1 MKKILSLVLA
11 LVMILSVGMLASCSS
26 DKDSGAKGTDTATGT
41 AADEAGKKT
50 LKMATNAYFPPYEY
64 YDGDKIVGI
73 DADIAQAIADKLG
86 MELVIEDME
95 FNSIISAVQS
105 GNVDFGMAGMTVTED
120 RLKNV
125 DFSESYAT
133 GVQVVIVKADSDYQ
147 KPEDLTGKKVGVQ
160 LATTGDIYASAS
172 VEEGGYGEENVE
184 KFSKGADAIIALKQ
198 DKIDAANVTQYN
210 NGSLA
215 VEALVNGQIDAVI
228 IDNEPA
234 KEFVKAND
242 GLRILD
248 TEYTTED
255 YAMAFAKGNTEMIDK
270 VNGALKEL
278 IADGTVQKIIDKYIK
293 AD

>member
-26 DKDSGAKGTDTATGT
+26 GKDSGTKGTDTATGT

-105 GNVDFGMAGMTVTED
+105 GTED

-172 VEEGGYGEENVE
+172 VDKGGYGEENVE

-198 DKIDAANVTQYN
+198 DKIDA
-210 NGSLA
+210 
-215 VEALVNGQIDAVI
+215 VI

-234 KEFVKAND
+234 KEFVKANE

-255 YAMAFAKGNTEMIDK
+255 YAMAFAKGNTEMINK

>member
-26 DKDSGAKGTDTATGT
+26 GKDSGTKGTDTATGT

-198 DKIDAANVTQYN
+198 DKIDA
-210 NGSLA
+210 
-215 VEALVNGQIDAVI
+215 VI

-234 KEFVKAND
+234 KEFVKANE

-248 TEYTTED
+248 TKYTTED

>member
-26 DKDSGAKGTDTATGT
+26 GKDSGTKGTDTATGT

-160 LATTGDIYASAS
+160 LATAISTLPHPLTKAATAKRTSRSSARAQTLS
-172 VEEGGYGEENVE
+172 
-184 KFSKGADAIIALKQ
+184 
-198 DKIDAANVTQYN
+198 
-210 NGSLA
+210 SLSSRTRST
-215 VEALVNGQIDAVI
+215 
-228 IDNEPA
+228 PSSS
-234 KEFVKAND
+234 
-242 GLRILD
+242 
-248 TEYTTED
+248 TTSP
-255 YAMAFAKGNTEMIDK
+255 
-270 VNGALKEL
+270 
-278 IADGTVQKIIDKYIK
+278 QKNS
-293 AD
+293 

>member
-1 MKKILSLVLA
+1 MKKSICCIALA
-11 LVMILSVGMLASCSS
+11 LVMALSTVGLFASC
-26 DKDSGAKGTDTATGT
+26 AK
-41 AADEAGKKT
+41 EKEKT
-50 LKMATNAYFPPYEY
+50 LVMATNANFPPYEY
-64 YDGDKIVGI
+64 KDGAAFAGI
-73 DADIAQAIADKLG
+73 DVELAQAIADKLG
-86 MELVIEDME
+86 MKLEIQDVE
-95 FNSIISAVQS
+95 FGAIVAGVES
-105 GNVDFGMAGMTVTED
+105 GKYDIGMAGMTVTED

-172 VEEGGYGEENVE
+172 VDEGGYGEENVE

-198 DKIDAANVTQYN
+198 DKIDA
-210 NGSLA
+210 
-215 VEALVNGQIDAVI
+215 VI

-234 KEFVKAND
+234 KEFVKANE

-255 YAMAFAKGNTEMIDK
+255 YAMAFAKGNAEMINK

>member
-1 MKKILSLVLA
+1 
-11 LVMILSVGMLASCSS
+11 
-26 DKDSGAKGTDTATGT
+26 
-41 AADEAGKKT
+41 
-50 LKMATNAYFPPYEY
+50 
-64 YDGDKIVGI
+64 
-73 DADIAQAIADKLG
+73 
-86 MELVIEDME
+86 ME

-172 VEEGGYGEENVE
+172 VDEGGYGEENVE

-198 DKIDAANVTQYN
+198 DKIDA
-210 NGSLA
+210 
-215 VEALVNGQIDAVI
+215 VI

-234 KEFVKAND
+234 KEFVKANE

-255 YAMAFAKGNTEMIDK
+255 YAMAFAKGNAEMINK

>member
-26 DKDSGAKGTDTATGT
+26 GKDSGTKGTDTATGT

-172 VEEGGYGEENVE
+172 VDEGGYGEENVE

-198 DKIDAANVTQYN
+198 DKIDA
-210 NGSLA
+210 
-215 VEALVNGQIDAVI
+215 VI

-234 KEFVKAND
+234 KEFVKANE

-255 YAMAFAKGNTEMIDK
+255 YAMAFAKGNTEMINK

>member
-1 MKKILSLVLA
+1 MNNYSEKVLTKPVGRCILYSIPRGHEKNCLEVFPMKKLVAILVAMTMILA
-11 LVMILSVGMLASCSS
+11 GVSALADTLVMG
-26 DKDSGAKGTDTATGT
+26 
-41 AADEAGKKT
+41 
-50 LKMATNAYFPPYEY
+50 TNAQFPPYEY
-64 YDGDKIVGI
+64 VEGGEVVGI
-73 DADIAQAIADKLG
+73 DAEVAQAICDKLG
-86 MELVIEDME
+86 YELEIQDME

-172 VEEGGYGEENVE
+172 VDEGGYGEENVE

-198 DKIDAANVTQYN
+198 DKIDA
-210 NGSLA
+210 
-215 VEALVNGQIDAVI
+215 VI

-234 KEFVKAND
+234 KEFVKANE

-255 YAMAFAKGNTEMIDK
+255 YAMAFAKGNTEMINK

>member
-26 DKDSGAKGTDTATGT
+26 GKDSGTKGTDTATGT

-125 DFSESYAT
+125 DFSGSYAT
-133 GVQVVIVKADSDYQ
+133 GVQVVSVKADSDYQ

-172 VEEGGYGEENVE
+172 VDEGGYGEENVE

-198 DKIDAANVTQYN
+198 DKIDA
-210 NGSLA
+210 
-215 VEALVNGQIDAVI
+215 VI

-234 KEFVKAND
+234 KEFVKANE

-255 YAMAFAKGNTEMIDK
+255 YAMAFAKGNTEMINK

>member
-26 DKDSGAKGTDTATGT
+26 GKDSGTKGTGT

-172 VEEGGYGEENVE
+172 VDEGGYGEENVE
-184 KFSKGADAIIALKQ
+184 KFSKGADAIIAIKQ
-198 DKIDAANVTQYN
+198 DK
-210 NGSLA
+210 
-215 VEALVNGQIDAVI
+215 IDAVI

-234 KEFVKAND
+234 KEFVKANE

-255 YAMAFAKGNTEMIDK
+255 YAMAFAKGNTEMINK

>member
-26 DKDSGAKGTDTATGT
+26 GKDSGTKGTDTATGT

-172 VEEGGYGEENVE
+172 VEEGGYG
-184 KFSKGADAIIALKQ
+184 
-198 DKIDAANVTQYN
+198 
-210 NGSLA
+210 
-215 VEALVNGQIDAVI
+215 
-228 IDNEPA
+228 
-234 KEFVKAND
+234 
-242 GLRILD
+242 
-248 TEYTTED
+248 
-255 YAMAFAKGNTEMIDK
+255 
-270 VNGALKEL
+270 
-278 IADGTVQKIIDKYIK
+278 
-293 AD
+293 